1 MEKQNDQLQ
10 ILTSKLKETNSKIE
24 QLIKI
29 NEKLDN
35 KFKTFVIEAEKSPQ
49 NESLLSTKAT
59 AIKRKCKE
67 NKEKLEGVLKV
78 LEQKRKVEVEYN

>member
-10 ILTSKLKETNSKIE
+10 ILTNEMKETKSKGE

-29 NEKLDN
+29 NDELDN
-35 KFKTFVIEAEKSPQ
+35 KFKTFVFEGEMSPQ
-49 NESLLSTKAT
+49 NASTLLTKAT

-67 NKEKLEGVLKV
+67 NKDVKKPKMFLHC
-78 LEQKRKVEVEYN
+78 